1 MKPTKEQI
9 REYYTQ
15 ALGRCLEAYSRLDD
29 KDWSKKASDR
39 WTAKDYLA
47 HLVVSQEDEANLLAR
62 QALAGEPGHV
72 PGYEHREQINDY
84 NERMLE
90 TVRRLSTSELLAR
103 MTAAFEEHLSL
114 LDGLSE
120 SDLDK

>member
-47 HLVVSQEDEANLLAR
+47 HLVVSQEDEANLLTR

-72 PGYEHREQINDY
+72 PGYESREQINDY
-84 NERMLE
+84 NERMLA
-90 TVRRLSTSELLAR
+90 TVRDVPVSGLLGRLK
-103 MTAAFEEHLSL
+103 AAC
-114 LDGLSE
+114 D
-120 SDLDK
+120 